1 MLKVSFEKLVSYI
14 PEEKRPDIKPLMKC
28 FRDELVN
35 PQIKCWRD
43 YQMPLMGNPKLVDFA
58 YNDWQPWKNDVIVAA
73 FPKTGTTW
81 LRDVCRYLI
90 YEHDSEAFEFAKDLS
105 GPHIYLEWGTET
117 KYEIWEKLPWKRRVL
132 GTHMSAGMLNL
143 NRLRT
148 CGVKIIYVIRNPK
161 DQLVS
166 FFNMLKNTPMRRDG
180 MINEVYPR
188 SLNKFTAAYLQGKHS
203 WFVKKGEGYLDH
215 VLSWYPHR
223 FDDNVMLVYYEDMK
237 QNPKKEISKLA
248 AFLGVKVND
257 EEVLKI
263 ARQTSFE
270 ATKQRMDEVALIPNF
285 YNKGNVGN
293 WKEHLTDEHSDRIDK
308 MVEMKMANTDIKF
321 TYVSKL

>member
-148 CGVKIIYVIRNPK
+148 CGVK
-161 DQLVS
+161 
-166 FFNMLKNTPMRRDG
+166 MLKNTPMRRDG

-285 YNKGNVGN
+285 YN
-293 WKEHLTDEHSDRIDK
+293 
-308 MVEMKMANTDIKF
+308 
-321 TYVSKL
+321 